1 MLTLSTHIIND
12 IQIEF
17 LINELPKE
25 TNESIDDW
33 IDASLINYEYIER
46 FFLFNRKFMQK
57 SLYIFMIG
65 KFG

>member
-46 FFLFNRKFMQK
+46 FFLFNKKFMQK